1 MVCEYQY
8 HAFLPGAEPTR
19 ESVLHVIIREMFGRY
34 KHSEELSLSNAAEII
49 VGKNAFKWDLEDGQE
64 VCILIRKKDT
74 PEAIE
79 LFKVSVGMLIETT
92 AHRMNY

>member
-1 MVCEYQY
+1 M
-8 HAFLPGAEPTR
+8 
-19 ESVLHVIIREMFGRY
+19 
-34 KHSEELSLSNAAEII
+34 SENN
-49 VGKNAFKWDLEDGQE
+49 GFKWDLEDGQE

-92 AHRMNY
+92 AHSMNY